1 MNKEQCHL
9 FWVDLEMTGLG
20 ENQIILEVASLITN
34 PDLQILETGPELVI
48 HRSENELRVIEEW
61 SKIHHKKT
69 GLLDMV
75 KKSTISIEAA
85 EKLTLK
91 FLQKWTGDNKLP
103 LCGNSIWVDR
113 RFIKNEMPNLE
124 AALHYRMI
132 DVSSIKEL
140 SSRWF
145 GEKGLAPEKKKN
157 HRALDDI
164 IESVNDLKWYK
175 DNLFRE

>member
-1 MNKEQCHL
+1 MDKEQSHL

-20 ENQIILEVASLITN
+20 ENQLILEIASLITN
-34 PDLQILETGPELVI
+34 HDLQILETGPELVI
-48 HRSENELRVIEEW
+48 HRSEKELHVIEEW
-61 SKIHHKKT
+61 PKIHHKKT

-75 KKSTISIEAA
+75 QKSTISIESA
-85 EKLTLK
+85 EELTLN
-91 FLQKWTGDNKLP
+91 FLQKWAGEKKLP

-145 GEKGLAPEKKKN
+145 GKKGMAPEKKKD
-157 HRALDDI
+157 HRALGDI
-164 IESVNDLKWYK
+164 IESVDELKWYK
-175 DNLFRE
+175 ENLFKW